1 MPAAIMKGCCVVTT
15 VKRSVDTGGSSPF
28 IRRLLRELPLHL
40 YLLPAVVL
48 VILFSYVPMVGAVIA
63 FQNFTVFKGWF
74 NAPWIGLDNFRYVME
89 MPGFTQVLFN
99 TVYISALKIIFS
111 LAVPIVVAL
120 LLNEVE
126 SRRYKRA
133 LQTVMYMPH
142 FMSWVILGGVV
153 LDLLSSEGVVNS
165 MIHMMGGET
174 VYFLTDNRYFRSVL
188 VITEVWKTFGF
199 NTIVYMAAL
208 TSISPSLYEAAVIDG
223 ANRLKQTRHITLPG
237 ILPVIVL
244 LATLRLGDILNAGF
258 DQVYMLL
265 NALVMD
271 TGDII
276 DTLVFR
282 MAFDQAQYSVA
293 TAVGMFK
300 SAVSLI
306 LIAISYFLVYRY
318 ADYRIF

>member
-1 MPAAIMKGCCVVTT
+1 MIMKERAVSARGP
-15 VKRSVDTGGSSPF
+15 SAF
-28 IRRLLRELPLHL
+28 RRRFMRELPLHL
-40 YLLPAVVL
+40 YLLPAIILVV
-48 VILFSYVPMVGAVIA
+48 IFSYVPMAGAVIA
-63 FQNFTVFKGWF
+63 FQDFTVFKGWLS
-74 NAPWIGLDNFRYVME
+74 ARWVGLENFRYVIS
-89 MPGFTQVLFN
+89 MPNFGRVMFN
-99 TVYISALKIIFS
+99 TVYISTLKIVFS
-111 LAVPIVVAL
+111 LLTPIVMAL
-120 LLNEVE
+120 LLNEVS
-126 SRRYKRA
+126 SRGYKRT

-142 FMSWVILGGVV
+142 FLSWVILGGIV
-153 LDLLSSEGVVNS
+153 LDLLGSDGVVNN
-165 MIHMMGGET
+165 MIRMFGGDT

-188 VITEVWKTFGF
+188 VVTEVWKTFGF

-208 TSISPSLYEAAVIDG
+208 AAISPSLYEAAVIDG
-223 ANRLKQTRHITLPG
+223 ASRLKQVRHVTIPS
-237 ILPVIVL
+237 IMPVIVL

-293 TAVGMFK
+293 TAVGVFK
-300 SAVSLI
+300 SAVSLV
-306 LIAISYFLVYRY
+306 LIAGSYFLAYRY

>member
-1 MPAAIMKGCCVVTT
+1 MIVKERAASARGL
-15 VKRSVDTGGSSPF
+15 SAF
-28 IRRLLRELPLHL
+28 RRRFMRELPLHL
-40 YLLPAVVL
+40 YLLPAIVL
-48 VILFSYVPMVGAVIA
+48 VVIFSYVPMMGAVIA
-63 FQNFTVFKGWF
+63 FQDFTVFKGWLS
-74 NAPWIGLDNFRYVME
+74 ARWVGLDNFRYVMG
-89 MPGFTQVLFN
+89 MPNFGRVMFN
-99 TVYISALKIIFS
+99 TVYISALKIVFS
-111 LAVPIVVAL
+111 LLTPIVMAL
-120 LLNEVE
+120 LLNEVS
-126 SRRYKRA
+126 SRGYKRM

-142 FMSWVILGGVV
+142 FLSWVILGGIV
-153 LDLLSSEGVVNS
+153 LDLLGSDGVVNN
-165 MIHMMGGET
+165 MIRMFGGDT

-208 TSISPSLYEAAVIDG
+208 AAISPSLYEAAVIDG
-223 ANRLKQTRHITLPG
+223 ASRLKQVRHVTIPS
-237 ILPVIVL
+237 IMPVIVL

-293 TAVGMFK
+293 TAVGVFK

-306 LIAISYFLVYRY
+306 LIAGSYFLAYRY